1 MKFEVVNKK
10 GEKEILEYNKIP
22 KFSPNFNS
30 MVKNLKIG
38 ESMYEITSM
47 TNIKRLE

>member
-1 MKFEVVNKK
+1 MEYEVTYKNGK
-10 GEKEILEYNKIP
+10 KEILEKTKLP
-22 KFSPNFNS
+22 KFSSNFNM

-47 TNIKRLE
+47 TNIKRIK

>member
-1 MKFEVVNKK
+1 MKYEITYKN
-10 GEKEILEYNKIP
+10 GSKEILEKELLP
-22 KFSPNFNS
+22 KFSPTFNR

-47 TNIKRLE
+47 TDFKRIE